1 MTSQKEKRGA
11 IGARRRRALS
21 LLVTELQQLQQQQPF
36 SRIQP
41 DIQYFIDELVTEIER
56 TREGDR
62 QAVIDVLANWQTPL
76 RVDETMEE
84 TGLSE
89 RVVRGVLAE
98 LLEAGIVTV
107 TDRPGD
113 SERGHQA
120 KVYSLVTV

>member
-11 IGARRRRALS
+11 IGARRRRDLS
-21 LLVTELQQLQQQQPF
+21 LFVTELQQQQAKFP
-36 SRIQP
+36 RIRQ

-76 RVDETMEE
+76 RVDEIMEDV
-84 TGLSE
+84 GLNE

-98 LLEAGIVTV
+98 LLQADLVTV
-107 TDRPGD
+107 ADRPGD
-113 SERGHQA
+113 NVRGHQA